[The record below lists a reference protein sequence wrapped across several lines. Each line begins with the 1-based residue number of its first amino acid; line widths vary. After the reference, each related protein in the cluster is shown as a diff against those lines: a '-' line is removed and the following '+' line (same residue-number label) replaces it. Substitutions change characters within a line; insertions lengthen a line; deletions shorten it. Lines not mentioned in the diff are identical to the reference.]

1 MQGGKKKHEKPNVD
15 HFLFYPPQLLC
26 ASGQK
31 IPRGFFFSHARS
43 TISKEKMEQ
52 SIKPLVHL

>member
-1 MQGGKKKHEKPNVD
+1 MQGGKKNMKKLTSTIFFSTHPSSFALVVKKFPAV
-15 HFLFYPPQLLC
+15 
-26 ASGQK
+26 
-31 IPRGFFFSHARS
+31 FFSHARS